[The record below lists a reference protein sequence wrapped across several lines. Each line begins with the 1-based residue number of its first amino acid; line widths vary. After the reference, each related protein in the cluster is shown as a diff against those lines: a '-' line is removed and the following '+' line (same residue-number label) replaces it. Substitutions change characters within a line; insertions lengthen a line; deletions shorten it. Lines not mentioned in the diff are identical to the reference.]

1 MNKNFISAF
10 ILFSLISFS
19 QAQAQENIALEPMQ
33 AAVSAAAKDAG
44 SGFIVTG
51 SDKLIAQPGAVFTR
65 GGNYEGIDLPYL
77 NSTPKPITYPRWA
90 IRQGWEGRITI
101 AVEVLKDGTVGR
113 TQVMQSTGHL
123 ILDEAAVKAVK
134 TWRFQPAMKNG
145 QPIVECSQ
153 IPVTFKL
160 SDK

>member
-1 MNKNFISAF
+1 MNKNFVSAF
-10 ILFSLISFS
+10 FLLFLISFS
-19 QAQAQENIALEPMQ
+19 QAHAQENISIEPLP
-33 AAVSAAAKDAG
+33 AAALAKEGD

-51 SDKLIAQPGAVFTR
+51 NDKLIAHPGAVFTQ
-65 GGNYEGIDLPYL
+65 GGDYSGIDLPYL
-77 NSTPKPITYPRWA
+77 NSTPQPITYPRWA

-101 AVEVLKDGTVGR
+101 AIEVLKDGTVGR

-123 ILDEAAVKAVK
+123 ILDEAAINAVK
-134 TWRFQPAMKNG
+134 TWRFHPAMKNG

-153 IPVTFKL
+153 IPVTFKI